1 MFQDGPAGDMKA
13 MEPVFHGGLPAV
25 LWKNIFRA
33 YVVKGAIDLAAGEG
47 EVCKAAM
54 LLRKPCV
61 AFCFTDLHV
70 RLLFDHLVSWML
82 VNMAEPNNTYYN
94 ATYKSFKAGQTAV
107 AAPSSPA
114 KPVPQKI
121 ASENSGKKDGT
132 KSEKRKSHDSTDKTK
147 KKRRRKDSE
156 TDSSSSD

>member
-1 MFQDGPAGDMKA
+1 
-13 MEPVFHGGLPAV
+13 
-25 LWKNIFRA
+25 
-33 YVVKGAIDLAAGEG
+33 
-47 EVCKAAM
+47 
-54 LLRKPCV
+54 
-61 AFCFTDLHV
+61 
-70 RLLFDHLVSWML
+70 
-82 VNMAEPNNTYYN
+82 MAEPNNTYYN

-121 ASENSGKKDGT
+121 ASDNSGKKDGT

>member
-1 MFQDGPAGDMKA
+1 
-13 MEPVFHGGLPAV
+13 ME
-25 LWKNIFRA
+25 NIFQA
-33 YVVKGAIDLAAGEG
+33 YGVKGAIDLAAGEG

-132 KSEKRKSHDSTDKTK
+132 KSEKRKSHDSSDKTK
-147 KKRRRKDSE
+147 KERRRKDSE